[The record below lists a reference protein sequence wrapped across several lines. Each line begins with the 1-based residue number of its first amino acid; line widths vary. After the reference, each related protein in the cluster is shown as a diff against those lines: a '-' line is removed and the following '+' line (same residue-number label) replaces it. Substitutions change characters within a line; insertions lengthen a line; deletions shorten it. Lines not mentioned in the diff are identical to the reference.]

1 MTVVLVW
8 AGIWKDREGNIQ
20 VSVTG
25 AALPFFQR
33 KLDLCEAEI
42 LGL

>member
-8 AGIWKDREGNIQ
+8 AGIWDDGEGNIQ

-25 AALPFFQR
+25 AALLFFS
-33 KLDLCEAEI
+33 KVA
-42 LGL
+42 GFV